1 MKLKFLIFNFS
12 FLILSACGVTKPV
25 ATTHTERI
33 EERVMPVAV
42 GADTIEITDN
52 RVQSTDNRVQST
64 DLTPPPYRH
73 LPYKQGRNLEEYT
86 TPKNSPPVYR
96 GSGRRPRGFI
106 TPYSIKS
113 TRGVKISRHETDTT
127 STLRITLRPDTV
139 FVPYTHHIRSDTI
152 VVHDRICN
160 EKLKQ
165 TKFMNVILL
174 IFLIL
179 FVATIIYRKIFHK

>member
-12 FLILSACGVTKPV
+12 FLILTACGVTKPV

-33 EERVMPVAV
+33 ETHLQPIPI

-73 LPYKQGRNLEEYT
+73 LPYTQGRNLEEDT

-96 GSGRRPRGFI
+96 GSGRRPRG
-106 TPYSIKS
+106 
-113 TRGVKISRHETDTT
+113 
-127 STLRITLRPDTV
+127 L
-139 FVPYTHHIRSDTI
+139 
-152 VVHDRICN
+152 
-160 EKLKQ
+160 
-165 TKFMNVILL
+165 
-174 IFLIL
+174 
-179 FVATIIYRKIFHK
+179 